1 MKERI
6 IIAVHCDGAT
16 RKIMKMYAE
25 AVIRAGVTLEEAAGA
40 LAEAIYKIFG
50 NAADQFAAL
59 DAAMKA
65 ITITGAAEPLE
76 PPEQVKAPRPHPC
89 PDAGRRRRPENVRP
103 PRTIQRAG
111 IRPQARSTIKQR
123 RNRRR
128 E

>member
-6 IIAVHCDGAT
+6 IVHIPIED
-16 RKIMKMYAE
+16 RKIAEIYTE
-25 AVIRAGVTLEEAAGA
+25 AVIRAGITLQEAAETIGK
-40 LAEAIYKIFG
+40 AIYQVFG

-65 ITITGAAEPLE
+65 ITAMGTVEPLE
-76 PPEQVKAPRPHPC
+76 PQERPKSPRPHPC
-89 PDAGRRRRPENVRP
+89 PDTGPLRPSKST
-103 PRTIQRAG
+103 RTAYAARVQR
-111 IRPQARSTIKQR
+111 IRPQARSAIKQR

>member
-6 IIAVHCDGAT
+6 IVHVPIED
-16 RKIMKMYAE
+16 RKIAEIYAE
-25 AVIRAGVTLEEAAGA
+25 AVIRAGITLQEAAETIGK
-40 LAEAIYKIFG
+40 AIYQVFG

-65 ITITGAAEPLE
+65 ITAMGTVEPLE
-76 PPEQVKAPRPHPC
+76 PQEQPKIPRPHPC
-89 PDAGRRRRPENVRP
+89 PDTGRRRRPENVRP
-103 PRTIQRAG
+103 TKTIQRAN

>member
-6 IIAVHCDGAT
+6 IIAVAGDGNT
-16 RKIMKMYAE
+16 RKIMEMYAE
-25 AVIRAGVTLEEAAGA
+25 AMIRTGVTMEEIAGT
-40 LAEAIYKIFG
+40 LAEIIYSIFG

-59 DAAMKA
+59 DAAMKS
-65 ITITGAAEPLE
+65 ITIMGAAEPLE
-76 PPEQVKAPRPHPC
+76 PREQVKTTRPHPC
-89 PDAGRRRRPENVRP
+89 PDDGRRRRPENVRL
-103 PRTIQRAG
+103 PRTIQRAS